1 MGGRGDIIRLYY
13 TCFSFKGQR
22 DECGNRRE
30 FLARQPFQP
39 LQVHLSNGEIHQIRH
54 PEFAM
59 LLKST
64 LVIGIPDSDRV
75 ICCALLHIASIE
87 RRRLATQTA

>member
-1 MGGRGDIIRLYY
+1 MNSE
-13 TCFSFKGQR
+13 TV
-22 DECGNRRE
+22 RE
-30 FLARQPFQP
+30 FLTRQPFQP
-39 LQVHLSNGEIHQIRH
+39 LQIHLSNGEVHQIRH

-75 ICCALLHIASIE
+75 ICCALLHITSIE
-87 RRRLATQTA
+87 RMPTTQPA

>member
-1 MGGRGDIIRLYY
+1 MNAE
-13 TCFSFKGQR
+13 TV
-22 DECGNRRE
+22 RE
-30 FLARQPFQP
+30 FLTRQPFQP
-39 LQVHLSNGEIHQIRH
+39 LQVYSSNGEVHQIPH

-87 RRRLATQTA
+87 RMPATQPA

>member
-1 MGGRGDIIRLYY
+1 MNAE
-13 TCFSFKGQR
+13 TV
-22 DECGNRRE
+22 RE
-30 FLARQPFQP
+30 FLTRQPFQP
-39 LQVHLSNGEIHQIRH
+39 LQVHLSNGEVYQIPH

-64 LVIGIPDSDRV
+64 LVIGIPESDRV

-87 RRRLATQTA
+87 RAPATQPA

>member
-1 MGGRGDIIRLYY
+1 MSAE
-13 TCFSFKGQR
+13 TV
-22 DECGNRRE
+22 RE
-30 FLARQPFQP
+30 FLTRQPFQP
-39 LQVHLSNGEIHQIRH
+39 LQVHLSNGEVYQIPH

-64 LVIGIPDSDRV
+64 LVIGIPESDRV

-87 RRRLATQTA
+87 RAPATQPA

>member
-1 MGGRGDIIRLYY
+1 MNAE
-13 TCFSFKGQR
+13 TV
-22 DECGNRRE
+22 RE
-30 FLARQPFQP
+30 FLVRQPFQP
-39 LQVHLSNGEIHQIRH
+39 LEVHLSNGEVLQIPH

-64 LVIGIPDSDRV
+64 LVIGVPDSDRV

-87 RRRLATQTA
+87 RTAVTQPS